1 MSRRDGD
8 QPCEHLGCLKAPSDA
23 LGPMGRAGPPGARR
37 LLLLSTHLFIKEK
50 KICSSVSAKVPLVL
64 STIFPGKLE
73 HRGLLFF
80 K

>member
-50 KICSSVSAKVPLVL
+50 KNLQ
-64 STIFPGKLE
+64 FG
-73 HRGLLFF
+73 
-80 K
+80 